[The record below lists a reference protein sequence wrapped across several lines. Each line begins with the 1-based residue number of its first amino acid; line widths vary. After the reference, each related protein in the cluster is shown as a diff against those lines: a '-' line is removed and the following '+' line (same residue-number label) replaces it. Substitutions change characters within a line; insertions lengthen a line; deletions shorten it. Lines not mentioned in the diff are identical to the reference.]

1 MSADLRHYYLQ
12 HMGIE
17 PLIIRQKKPNKIH
30 LTSLITEV
38 TACVRCPLHE
48 SRTQTV
54 FSHGNPNSKL
64 MMISASPNIDV
75 KASNLLSRMLSS
87 IHLSDNDIY
96 ITHLVKCASSKHR
109 IPNTEEMNKCI
120 DYLNQ
125 QIALVTPQLILVV
138 GLIAAQFLLNSD
150 LPLTTM
156 RSKLHHFQGIPM
168 LVSYHP
174 DDLIHHPADKKMAYE
189 DFLQVKQLLNA

>member
-1 MSADLRHYYLQ
+1 
-12 HMGIE
+12 MG
-17 PLIIRQKKPNKIH
+17 
-30 LTSLITEV
+30 
-38 TACVRCPLHE
+38 TAVAACIRCPLHE

-54 FSHGNPNSKL
+54 FSRGNPNSKL
-64 MMISASPNIDV
+64 MMIGVTPNMDV

-87 IHLSDNDIY
+87 IDLSDDDIY
-96 ITHLVKCASSKHR
+96 LTHLVKCASSKHR
-109 IPNTEEMNKCI
+109 IPNTEEMDKCV

-125 QIALVTPQLILVV
+125 QIALVTPTLIVAI
-138 GLIAAQFLLNSD
+138 GLIAAQFLLRSD

-156 RSKLHHFQGIPM
+156 RGKCHHFQGIPL

-189 DFLQVKQLLNA
+189 DLLQVKQLLNA